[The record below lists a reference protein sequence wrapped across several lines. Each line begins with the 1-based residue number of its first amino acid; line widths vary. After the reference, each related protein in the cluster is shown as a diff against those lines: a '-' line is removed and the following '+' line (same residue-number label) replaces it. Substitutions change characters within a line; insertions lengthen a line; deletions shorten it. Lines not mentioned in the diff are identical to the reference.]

1 MSYKISIEPNEVVLN
16 DQKLPLPTNMEGGLL
31 TALYR
36 QYVND
41 YPQFFKMDGLSKLAF
56 IATELLLQSTGET
69 RFVDRDD
76 RAVVLC
82 GVTGSL
88 ATDKLYQQT
97 INDKDNYYP
106 SPSLFVRTLPNIAV
120 SEIAIRNHY
129 HGETMFLQMYE
140 DPEIWT
146 HIEKLVSA
154 IPDIKDAIC
163 GGVDYTNENDF
174 IAAICLK
181 TKEEWTI

>member
-1 MSYKISIEPNEVVLN
+1 MRYSIIIEPDHVTLN
-16 DQKLPLPTNMEGGLL
+16 NQPLPMPTNMDGGLL

-36 QYVND
+36 QYVKD

-56 IATELLLQSTGET
+56 IASELLLQSTGEE

-76 RAVVLC
+76 RAVILF

-97 INDKDNYYP
+97 ISKDNYYP

-129 HGETMFLQMYE
+129 HGETMFLQIYE
-140 DPEIWT
+140 DQECLDIIKKMV
-146 HIEKLVSA
+146 HA
-154 IPDIKDAIC
+154 IPDVKDVLY

-174 IAAICLK
+174 IASMLLIN
-181 TKEEWTI
+181 KE